1 MKHNIVLLVLL
12 AAACSDPGAE
22 SGVTS
27 DTVSVEQAYSKLDAS
42 NKDFDVQFSECNVFA
57 GLANVPAANARA
69 LVPAEYTLAGNAPN
83 ATMVVRVVH
92 CNDVVVDG
100 TSRGS
105 TIISHI
111 GIGIVGPDT
120 TVNLNNYTLWYATD
134 NAVLHAKLTA
144 AGLDADMSNSLGIGL
159 ATNGTLSVVSSSSHT
174 PSFRV
179 DGTATLPTAAPVP
192 TSATWWENGNHGAVS
207 SKTVLP
213 VIQFGTAHSVLTTPA
228 NSALAAL
235 IGGTSLTFAV
245 LDSYNLFP
253 AGTMEVRDTD

>member
-22 SGVTS
+22 SSVTGDLS
-27 DTVSVEQAYSKLDAS
+27 AVEEACSTT
-42 NKDFDVQFSECNVFA
+42 NKDFDVQFSGCNVFA

-69 LVPAEYTLAGNAPN
+69 LVPPEYTLAGTAQN

-92 CNDVVVDG
+92 CDDVVVDG
-100 TSRGS
+100 KSRGS

-111 GIGIVGPDT
+111 GIGLVGPDT

-134 NAVLHAKLTA
+134 NALLHAKLTA
-144 AGLDADMSNSLGIGL
+144 AGLAADKSNALSISL
-159 ATNGTLSVVSSSSHT
+159 ADNGTLSVISASSHT
-174 PSFRV
+174 PSFQV
-179 DGTATLPTAAPVP
+179 NGTATLPTAAAVP
-192 TSATWWENGNHGAVS
+192 TSATWWEDGKHGAVS

-213 VIQFGTAHSVLTTPA
+213 VIQFGTAHTVLTTPA
-228 NSALAAL
+228 GSELAAL
-235 IGGTSLTFAV
+235 IGGTSLTFTV